1 MARDLRTTRLG
12 GSRPRNAAYRDAFRL
27 LLRFAHEQTG
37 KQPFEFDIDDLDA
50 PLIGSFL
57 KHLEEDRGN
66 SPRTRN
72 ARLGAIH
79 SFYRFAALEHPEH
92 AHTIARVMAI
102 PTKRYERNT
111 LTYLD
116 RDEIQALLST
126 PDKETWLGRRDHA
139 LLALMIQ
146 TGVRVTELTGL
157 HVGDLHLDSGPHIRV
172 LGKGRKKRATTLTH
186 ETVSVLRAWMKE
198 RQGQPQEPLF
208 PTRQGRA
215 LSRYTVGVIVAKH
228 ATAAAAHCPSFQ
240 AKRVTPHTLR
250 HTNAMLLRAKGV
262 DIATI
267 ALWLGHESTQTTHIY
282 EHADPALKEQ
292 AIARTAPLGTKP
304 GRYRPSDTLLAFS
317 TGCDYVE
324 HVPSL
329 NRAEQ
334 PKRGPSTTCST

>member
-1 MARDLRTTRLG
+1 MTALAPALQAYFTQRLITQR
-12 GSRPRNAAYRDAFRL
+12 SSSPETIAAYRDAFRL
-27 LLRFAHEQTG
+27 LLRFAQQQTG
-37 KQPFEFDIDDLDA
+37 KQPFELDIDDLDA

-57 KHLEEDRGN
+57 KHLEDDRGN

-111 LTYLD
+111 VTYLD
-116 RDEIQALLST
+116 RDEIAALLAA
-126 PDKETWLGRRDHA
+126 PDKRTWLGRRDHA
-139 LLALMIQ
+139 LLTLMVQ
-146 TGVRVTELTGL
+146 TGVRVSELTGL
-157 HVGDLHLDSGPHIRV
+157 HVGDVHLGTGSHIRV
-172 LGKGRKKRATTLTH
+172 LGKGRKRRATTLTG
-186 ETVSVLRAWMKE
+186 ETVKILRAWTKE
-198 RQGQPQEPLF
+198 RQGQPEEPLF
-208 PTRQGRA
+208 PTRQGQT

-228 ATAAAAHCPSFQ
+228 TATATTACSSLQ
-240 AKRVTPHTLR
+240 SKRVTPHTLR

-292 AIARTAPLGTKP
+292 AISRTAPLGTKP
-304 GRYRPSDTLLAFS
+304 GRYRPSDTLLGFLEA
-317 TGCDYVE
+317 
-324 HVPSL
+324 L
-329 NRAEQ
+329 
-334 PKRGPSTTCST
+334 

>member
-1 MARDLRTTRLG
+1 MTALAPALQAYFTERLITQR
-12 GSRPRNAAYRDAFRL
+12 SSSPETIAAYRDAFRL
-27 LLRFAHEQTG
+27 LLRFAQEQTG
-37 KQPFEFDIDDLDA
+37 KQPFELDIDDLDA

-57 KHLEEDRGN
+57 THLEHDRGN

-102 PTKRYERNT
+102 PTKRHERNT

-116 RDEIQALLST
+116 RDEIKALLAA
-126 PDKETWLGRRDHA
+126 PNLDTWLGRRDHA
-139 LLALMIQ
+139 LLTLMIQ
-146 TGVRVTELTGL
+146 TGVRVSELTSL
-157 HVGDLHLDSGPHIRV
+157 RIGDVHLGTGSHIRV
-172 LGKGRKKRATTLTH
+172 LGKGRKRRATTLTG
-186 ETVSVLRAWMKE
+186 ETVNVLRAWLKE
-198 RQGQPQEPLF
+198 RCGHPAEPLF

-228 ATAAAAHCPSFQ
+228 TATATTACPSLQ
-240 AKRVTPHTLR
+240 GKRVTPHTLR

-292 AIARTAPLGTKP
+292 AITRTAPLGTKP
-304 GRYRPSDTLLAFS
+304 GRYRPSDTLLAFLE
-317 TGCDYVE
+317 G
-324 HVPSL
+324 L
-329 NRAEQ
+329 
-334 PKRGPSTTCST
+334 